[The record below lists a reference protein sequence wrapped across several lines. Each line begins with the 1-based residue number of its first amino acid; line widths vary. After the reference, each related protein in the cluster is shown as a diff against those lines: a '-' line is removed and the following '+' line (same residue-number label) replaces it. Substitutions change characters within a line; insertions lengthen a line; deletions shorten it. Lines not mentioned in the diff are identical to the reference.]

1 MKTPMLLNRLTLALA
16 AVLAAP
22 YVHATEPFIVTDI
35 RVEGIQR
42 TEAGTVFSYL
52 PVKVGETMTDEKTA
66 AAIKALYATGFFKEV
81 RLEAR
86 DGVLI
91 VTVEERP
98 SIAKITLVGI
108 KEFSEA
114 DLKSGLKQTGLAEGQ
129 VLDRS
134 LVDKAEQELQRQYY
148 NRGKYAVEIKTT
160 LTPLERNR
168 VAVQFDVVEGE
179 SAKIQQIN
187 LVGNKA
193 FTEKELLSE
202 ITSTTPGWLTW
213 YTKNDQYSKSR
224 LGGDIEILRSFYLNR
239 GYLEFNV
246 DSTQVS
252 ISPDKQG
259 IYITVNV
266 TEGPQYTVS
275 SVKLAGQMLVPE
287 AELQELITV
296 VPGEVFVRDRLTES
310 TKRIGERLGND
321 GYAFANV
328 NAVPELN
335 KENNSVAFTLF
346 VDPGRRVYVN
356 RVNVTGNTK
365 TRDEV
370 IRREIRQM
378 ESAYYDAAQI
388 NRSRERLNRL
398 GYFETVNIETP
409 SVAGT
414 TDQVDVNVGVVEKS
428 TGSIQLG
435 AGYSSSEG
443 LVLSG
448 SVSQAN
454 VFGTGNRLSLQI
466 NTGSVNSVYA
476 LSFVNPYFTLDGISV
491 GYDIYN
497 RNVDTNSLNSV
508 GNYQN
513 STQGIGAHFGFPVNE
528 RDFISLGLAYEQS
541 KITTED
547 SSPAQYRNYVNTFGG
562 SVPCDAFANPQCGVG
577 TVDTTT
583 LRLDTSWARDTRN
596 SFLFPTNGS
605 LQRLAGEVGI
615 PPGSLKYYKLSYQ
628 YQQYF
633 PLGKSF
639 TLMANGEL
647 GIGGGIGQTD
657 SGQDSPLPF
666 FKNFYA
672 GGTGS
677 VRGFKTGTLGPKDIN
692 GDALGGENRVVG
704 NLELFF
710 PLPGIKDDQ
719 SLRMS
724 AFIDAGAAY
733 GPGGSPR
740 IINGVQTQSTFES
753 FSFDEIGV
761 SAGLAILW
769 VSPLGPLKFSLAQP
783 LVQQDGDQTEVF
795 QFTLGNAF

>member
-1 MKTPMLLNRLTLALA
+1 MLLNRLTLALA

-22 YVHATEPFIVTDI
+22 FVLAVEPFVVTDI

-98 SIAKITLVGI
+98 SIAKITLEGI
-108 KEFSEA
+108 KEFSED
-114 DLKSGLKQTGLAEGQ
+114 DLKAGLKQTGLAEGR

-134 LVDKAEQELQRQYY
+134 LVEKAEQELQRQYF
-148 NRGKYAVEIKTT
+148 NRGKYSVEIKTT

-168 VAVQFDVVEGE
+168 VAVQFDVVEGD

-202 ITSTTPGWLTW
+202 ISSTTPGWFTW
-213 YTKNDQYSKSR
+213 YTKTDQYSKAR
-224 LGGDIEILRSFYLNR
+224 LGGDIETLRSFYLNR

-259 IYITVNV
+259 IYITINV

-275 SVKLAGQMLVPE
+275 GVKLAGQMLVPE
-287 AELQELITV
+287 EELQQLITIA
-296 VPGEVFVRDRLTES
+296 PGEVFVRDRLTET
-310 TKRIGERLGND
+310 TKKIGERLGND

-328 NAVPELN
+328 NAVPELD
-335 KENNSVAFTLF
+335 KEKGTVAFTLF
-346 VDPGRRVYVN
+346 IDPGRRVYVN

-370 IRREIRQM
+370 VRREIRQM
-378 ESAYYDAAQI
+378 EGAYYDAAKI

-398 GYFETVNIETP
+398 GYFSEVNIETP
-409 SVAGT
+409 AVTGT
-414 TDQVDVNVGVVEKS
+414 TDQVDVNVNVAEKS

-435 AGYSSSEG
+435 AGFSSSEG

-454 VFGTGNRLSLQI
+454 AFGTGNRVTAQI
-466 NTGSVNSVYA
+466 NTGDVNTVYA
-476 LSFVNPYFTLDGISV
+476 LSFVNPYFTLDGISL
-491 GYDIYN
+491 GYDLYKRDVNTDSI
-497 RNVDTNSLNSV
+497 DV
-508 GNYQN
+508 GDYES
-513 STQGIGAHFGFPVNE
+513 STLGAGVRFGFPVNE
-528 RDFISLGLAYEQS
+528 RDFISLGLVYEQTS
-541 KITTED
+541 ITT
-547 SSPAQYRNYVNTFGG
+547 SPTSPQQYIDYVNTFG
-562 SVPCDAFANPQCGVG
+562 SDNDVVRVDA
-577 TVDTTT
+577 
-583 LRLDTSWARDTRN
+583 SWARDTRN
-596 SFLFPTNGS
+596 SFLFPTHGTLQRVSSEVGTPLGS
-605 LQRLAGEVGI
+605 LQ
-615 PPGSLKYYKLSYQ
+615 YYKVSFQHQQFFSLSEH
-628 YQQYF
+628 
-633 PLGKSF
+633 F
-639 TLMANGEL
+639 TLMVNGEIGL
-647 GIGGGIGQTD
+647 GGGLDGK
-657 SGQDSPLPF
+657 PLPF
-666 FKNFYA
+666 FENFYA
-672 GGTGS
+672 GGSGS
-677 VRGFKTGTLGPKDIN
+677 VRGFATGTLGPKDIA
-692 GDALGGENRVVG
+692 GDALGGEQRVTG

-724 AFIDAGAAY
+724 AFIDAGGAY
-733 GPGGSPR
+733 GPGGSP
-740 IINGVQTQSTFES
+740 IGINGPQSTYSE
-753 FSFDEIGV
+753 FSFDELGV
-761 SAGLAILW
+761 SAGVAVLW

-783 LVQQDGDQTEVF
+783 LVSQPGDEEEVF
-795 QFTLGNAF
+795 QFTLGNSF

>member
-1 MKTPMLLNRLTLALA
+1 MLLNRLTLALA

-22 YVHATEPFIVTDI
+22 YVLASEPFVVKDI

-52 PVKVGETMTDEKTA
+52 PVKVGDTMTDEKSA

-98 SIAKITLVGI
+98 SIAKVTLVGI
-108 KEFSEA
+108 KEFSED
-114 DLKSGLKQTGLAEGQ
+114 DLKAGLKQTGLAEGQ

-168 VAVQFDVVEGE
+168 VAVQFDVVEGD

-193 FTEKELLSE
+193 FTDKALLSE

-213 YTKNDQYSKSR
+213 YTKSDQYSKAR

-259 IYITVNV
+259 IYITINV

-296 VPGEVFVRDRLTES
+296 VPGEIFVRDRLTET
-310 TKRIGERLGND
+310 TKKISERLGND

-328 NAVPELN
+328 NAVPELD
-335 KENNSVAFTLF
+335 KEKSTVAFTLF
-346 VDPGRRVYVN
+346 IDPGRRVYVN

-370 IRREIRQM
+370 VRREIRQM
-378 ESAYYDAAQI
+378 EGAYYDAAQI

-398 GYFETVNIETP
+398 GYFEQVNIETP
-409 SVAGT
+409 GVSGT
-414 TDQVDVNVGVVEKS
+414 TDQVDVNVSVTEKS

-435 AGYSSSEG
+435 AGFSSSEG

-454 VFGTGNRLSLQI
+454 VFGTGNRVSLQI

-476 LSFVNPYFTLDGISV
+476 LSFTNPYFTLDGISV

-497 RNVDTNSLNSV
+497 RNVNTDSLDV
-508 GNYQN
+508 GRYES
-513 STQGIGAHFGFPVNE
+513 STQGIGAHFGFPINE
-528 RDFISLGLAYEQS
+528 RDFVNLGLAYELS
-541 KITTED
+541 AITTNIA
-547 SSPAQYRNYVNTFGG
+547 SPQQYKDYAEFFGN
-562 SVPCDAFANPQCGVG
+562 VPNGVG
-577 TVDTTT
+577 TADTTT
-583 LRLDTSWARDTRN
+583 LRLDASWARDTRN
-596 SFLFPTNGS
+596 SYLFPTGGM
-605 LQRLAGEVGI
+605 LQRVASEVGV
-615 PPGSLKYYKLSYQ
+615 PPGDLKYYKISLQ
-628 YQQYF
+628 HQQFF

-639 TLMANGEL
+639 TLMVNGEV
-647 GIGGGIGQTD
+647 GIGGGYGQAAN
-657 SGQDSPLPF
+657 GQDAPLPF

-677 VRGFKTGTLGPKDIN
+677 VRGFKTGTLGPKDLA
-692 GDALGGENRVVG
+692 GDALGGEQRVIG

-710 PLPGIKDDQ
+710 PLPGIKDQQ

-724 AFIDAGAAY
+724 AFVDAGGAY
-733 GPGGSPR
+733 GPGDNNPL
-740 IINGVQTQSTFES
+740 NPYKDQYES

-783 LVQQDGDQTEVF
+783 LVKQDGDQTEVF
-795 QFTLGNAF
+795 QFTLGNSF